1 MPRCAI
7 ILFGF
12 VFLLTAC
19 GQADYDSAKAAY
31 KAGNYETAYKKLLPL
46 AKAGDAK
53 AQNLLGVMYS
63 EGLSVEQE
71 YTEAFKWFQKSAEQ
85 GFVESQYNLGV
96 MYHEGLGVQQNYTE
110 SIQ

>member
-1 MPRCAI
+1 MPRYAI

-31 KAGNYETAYKKLLPL
+31 KAGDYETAYKRLLPL
-46 AKAGDAK
+46 AKAGGAK

-63 EGLSVEQE
+63 EGLNVEQD
-71 YTEAFKWFQKSAEQ
+71 YTEAFKWFQKAAEQ
-85 GFVESQYNLGV
+85 GDANAQKTWVLCI
-96 MYHEGLGVQQNYTE
+96 LKA
-110 SIQ
+110 